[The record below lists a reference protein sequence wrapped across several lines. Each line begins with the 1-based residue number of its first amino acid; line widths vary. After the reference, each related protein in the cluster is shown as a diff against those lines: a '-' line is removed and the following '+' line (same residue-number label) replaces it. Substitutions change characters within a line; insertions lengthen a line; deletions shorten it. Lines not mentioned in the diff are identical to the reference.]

1 MDGWLVG
8 IPREPLTGRWLTLKG
23 ILAHIDIQK
32 LNGSVLNVVYGFF
45 FLKGLYLF
53 RLSGKKIA
61 HEQHSISP
69 YFLPT
74 CSYFSVPNTSQI
86 SQHFSPTR
94 PLTRQAA
101 SCWYSLGQVRFG
113 SHKPKP
119 QVSEVSITETQS
131 HVRAA
136 FLGPELRWKLQFSTL
151 LSSWNLSKQT
161 TVTTWRRI
169 IFSSYPKS
177 LLFTNRKRGSSV
189 KWCYFKDQ
197 KRKEANEKNRLPSCH
212 LPPGYPTLVHHQASR
227 CIKLWFQLKGLWHQR
242 ILSQMAHP
250 SGSRSIM
257 YDDHLWLSSQPIHSE
272 AKSWDFPIQTANQI
286 RNLHIH
292 DNWSTGTRPANAC
305 EWQSTTRTTFQISHW
320 TWSEVATAFQGLML
334 RWQAADGLTC
344 CPWCLPS
351 HPARLRWIKEKKWRL
366 WLQLQKWKITLSQ
379 SCCFFLEPSFV
390 SSSLVTGH
398 FPELSICFSMSLR
411 IHAATYL
418 RSLHQ
423 ETTSRAKIRNP
434 RRLQMITSSV
444 ICRSSYHQ
452 GTPSHRHVWF

>member
-1 MDGWLVG
+1 MYQAV
-8 IPREPLTGRWLTLKG
+8 ISTQRSLTS
-23 ILAHIDIQK
+23 AH
-32 LNGSVLNVVYGFF
+32 
-45 FLKGLYLF
+45 
-53 RLSGKKIA
+53 
-61 HEQHSISP
+61 P
-69 YFLPT
+69 
-74 CSYFSVPNTSQI
+74 
-86 SQHFSPTR
+86 
-94 PLTRQAA
+94 
-101 SCWYSLGQVRFG
+101 
-113 SHKPKP
+113 
-119 QVSEVSITETQS
+119 
-131 HVRAA
+131 
-136 FLGPELRWKLQFSTL
+136 
-151 LSSWNLSKQT
+151 
-161 TVTTWRRI
+161 VT
-169 IFSSYPKS
+169 
-177 LLFTNRKRGSSV
+177 
-189 KWCYFKDQ
+189 
-197 KRKEANEKNRLPSCH
+197 
-212 LPPGYPTLVHHQASR
+212 
-227 CIKLWFQLKGLWHQR
+227 
-242 ILSQMAHP
+242 AHP

-272 AKSWDFPIQTANQI
+272 AKSWDFPIQTANQM
-286 RNLHIH
+286 RNLDIH

-351 HPARLRWIKEKKWRL
+351 HPARVRWMKEKKWRL